1 MFHRTEMIVDLLP
14 RLHKLKII
22 LASTSPRRIEMMK
35 TLNIKCEVVASSFA
49 EDLDKVGFRS
59 IIVEFSLV

>member
-1 MFHRTEMIVDLLP
+1 MIVDLLP

-22 LASTSPRRIEMMK
+22 LASTSPRRVEMMK

-49 EDLDKVGFRS
+49 EDLDKVGFH
-59 IIVEFSLV
+59 